1 MKTHTPF
8 RYVVLLLV
16 LMSAINAFAD
26 ENKVH
31 SHKVQNSIH
40 EVNRVDDEVIEP
52 KFRRSQNTV
61 SDSTKASELETITVK
76 ANRISAKPVQDF
88 REFEKSN
95 ATDLK
100 DVLADEVAVQFGGG
114 NGLSQ
119 HITLRGMGADQIDY
133 VVDNAST
140 DATSIFHHQGRFMLD
155 PALVKIVKIEKGTG
169 SASSGIGATSGRIVA
184 ETVNATDLLR
194 EDQNAG
200 FRVRGGV
207 GSNSGHYYGIAAYGR
222 TPDKFFDGIVMG
234 NWTHEKDYKG
244 GKGYVSADGTDKIKN
259 SGLGNR
265 SFLAKV
271 NIHPNEDMTIGL
283 KHSREE
289 NYGERNLREEFYFA
303 TANDN
308 PYYKHRIQDNTNLYF
323 KAKDAGIFSNI
334 DANIFHIANKHKL
347 KSANP
352 TTPQTETIGSNLNLA
367 SKIGDNH
374 TLKYGINYRTEE
386 SKQDSSS
393 AIKQDKDDYKAYIEG
408 LWGLGANQQFTLTT
422 GLSYDY
428 FKMKSAGNVT
438 PSVSDGKVSPS
449 VGLIWDATD
458 NLSFALTHNYATR
471 SPRFY
476 EAQLAGNPI
485 SLDPDLKAERSRNTE
500 ANVKWQWNG
509 LSLDASYFYQK
520 IKDLTNYGGGRGQPV
535 SIYSQGSL
543 KNSGYEVNLG
553 YKWRGLKS
561 RIGVAYSKPEMNGTT
576 LDVVQQAIPIGRQWT
591 TSLSYH
597 FEKPHLEI
605 GWRGRFAEKSSYL
618 PESSGRGGGDPVKR
632 VGYGVHDFFA
642 NWQPTGKD
650 DLNINLSI
658 DNAFNKNYRSHS
670 QRAGATAM
678 PEAGR
683 DIRLGLAYR
692 W

>member
-8 RYVVLLLV
+8 RYAVLPLV

-26 ENKVH
+26 EN
-31 SHKVQNSIH
+31 
-40 EVNRVDDEVIEP
+40 
-52 KFRRSQNTV
+52 TV
-61 SDSTKASELETITVK
+61 ADSTKASELETITVK

-119 HITLRGMGADQIDY
+119 HITLRGMGADQIDF
-133 VVDNAST
+133 VVDNAHT

-169 SASSGIGATSGRIVA
+169 SASSGIGATSGRIVM
-184 ETVNATDLLR
+184 ETVDATDLLR
-194 EDQNAG
+194 DDKNAG
-200 FRVRGGV
+200 FRLRGGY
-207 GSNSGHYYGIAAYGR
+207 GSNSGHYGGVAVYGQLA
-222 TPDKFFDGIVMG
+222 DKSIDGIFMG

-244 GKGYVSADGTDKIKN
+244 GKNYVAADGTDTLKN
-259 SGLGNR
+259 SALGNR
-265 SFLAKV
+265 SYLAKV
-271 NIHPNEDMTIGL
+271 NVHPVEDMTIGL

-289 NYGERNLREEFYFA
+289 NYGERNLREEFYFG
-303 TANDN
+303 TTNDS

-323 KAKDAGIFSNI
+323 KAKNAGIFSNM
-334 DANIFHIANKHKL
+334 DANVFRINSKHKL
-347 KSANP
+347 QSTTP
-352 TTPQTETIGSNLNLA
+352 TTPEVETVGGNLNLA

-374 TLKYGINYRTEE
+374 TLKYGLNYRSEDAVRD
-386 SKQDSSS
+386 KDSE
-393 AIKQDKDDYKAYIEG
+393 IKQQKDDYKAYIEG

-422 GLSYDY
+422 GLAYDY
-428 FKMKSAGNVT
+428 FKMKSAGNAT
-438 PSVSDGKVSPS
+438 PAISDGKVSPS

-458 NLSFALTHNYATR
+458 NLSFSLTHNYATR

-476 EAQLAGNPI
+476 EVQLAGNSI

-520 IKDLTNYGGGRGQPV
+520 IKDLTVYEGGGRSGKPIGIK
-535 SIYSQGSL
+535 SEGSL
-543 KNSGYEVNLG
+543 KNKGYEVNLG

-561 RIGVAYSKPEMNGTT
+561 RIGVAYSKPEMDGTT
-576 LDVVQQAIPIGRQWT
+576 LDVVQQAIPIGRQWV

-605 GWRGRFAEKSSYL
+605 GWRGRYAEKSSYL
-618 PESSGRGGGDPVKR
+618 PAASNRGGGEPVER
-632 VGYGVHDFFA
+632 TGYGVHDFFA

-650 DLNINLSI
+650 DLNINLSV
-658 DNAFNKNYRSHS
+658 DNAFNKYYRSHS
-670 QRAGATAM
+670 QRAGATAL
-678 PEAGR
+678 PEPGR
-683 DIRLGLAYR
+683 DIRLGLSYR